1 MTYADQDFWSRIKAG
16 APGLLDMGVN
26 AIGNRGV
33 RREAQSELNIAE
45 GPDYQ
50 APMAASRTA
59 LNRAGSLDPRA
70 SGAEWM
76 RDQRALLAPGDAADE
91 AGLLRMLNNTGM
103 LGASSYG
110 VQGPGAANV
119 SQNPMAAAFYAQRA
133 NRDQRM
139 AAEALDRGEASID
152 RQLGRSSRLQS
163 QAQGSRTGTM
173 NARATLPSRATSNM
187 EMLRGGLGI
196 LKDTGLLGAG
206 MDWLRGLGG
215 GNSFNTRWLDTGN
228 PSWGMDLY
236 G

>member
-26 AIGNRGV
+26 AIGNRGA
-33 RREAQSELNIAE
+33 RREAQNELNIAE

-50 APMAASRTA
+50 APMGAARTA
-59 LNRAGSLDPRA
+59 LSRAGSLDPRA
-70 SGAEWM
+70 SGAEWL
-76 RDQRALLAPGDAADE
+76 RDQRGLLAPGDAADE
-91 AGLLRMLNNTGM
+91 AELLRRLNNTGM

-119 SQNPMAAAFYAQRA
+119 AQNPMAAAFYAQRA

-152 RQLGRSSRLQS
+152 RQLGRSGRLQS
-163 QAQGSRTGTM
+163 QAQNSRAGTL
-173 NARATLPSRATSNM
+173 NARGTLPSKAASTA
-187 EMLRGGLGI
+187 EMLRGGMNI
-196 LKDTGLLGAG
+196 LKETGLLGAG
-206 MDWLRGLGG
+206 VDWLRGLGG
-215 GNSFNTRWLDTGN
+215 GGFNTRWFDTAS
-228 PSWGMDLY
+228 PSWGMDFY